1 MRDFPLVLE
10 LGKVVG
16 GEMSKENYDLWYFG
30 QQERQEPC
38 QCGVTN
44 KQHCDSFTYGPIS
57 KCVKRAGFDK
67 DEDEE

>member
-1 MRDFPLVLE
+1 
-10 LGKVVG
+10 
-16 GEMSKENYDLWYFG
+16 MSKENYDLWYFG